1 MRLGFGAD
9 GLHQAALE
17 HVRGSCF
24 RSRVGELADQRAR
37 FLGANFVCDG
47 QSLLDARAD
56 GRAAKVVPREP
67 KTGKIYTEFLKRG
80 HALRMSQII
89 LRQSARIERDVRES
103 WSLGDLKK
111 RRDFFVD
118 ECGKFVGG
126 EGDGVGIGGASDEG
140 REGGVACGGA
150 GRGEG

>member
-89 LRQSARIERDVRES
+89 LRQSARVERDVRES
-103 WSLGDLKK
+103 WSLADLKK

-118 ECGKFVGG
+118 EGDEFVRG
-126 EGDGVGIGGASDEG
+126 EGDGLRIGGTSDEA
-140 REGGVACGGA
+140 REERVAFGGA
-150 GRGEG
+150 EREKG